1 MKFEYLLLIKSNC
14 KEKMQ
19 MNNNIQKE
27 IIKFKQ
33 IDAFKSLSTS
43 PNAKTIITDGKTPLI
58 GLPTDGK

>member
-33 IDAFKSLSTS
+33 IDDQNSDTLSQIYA
-43 PNAKTIITDGKTPLI
+43 PKIK
-58 GLPTDGK
+58 